1 MNPSPPTNEPIRV
14 ALRHIRLASFLKW
27 LILGWF
33 VWGIFSSMLCTA
45 WYAIDGQLTRRTILW
60 YFPVMVL
67 FYAIPGLIGS
77 IIVGATYNSAARKL
91 GGVEF
96 DIVLNSNVI
105 PPPPPEHWEGTLP
118 KIKAGEPPGRA

>member
-1 MNPSPPTNEPIRV
+1 
-14 ALRHIRLASFLKW
+14 
-27 LILGWF
+27 
-33 VWGIFSSMLCTA
+33 
-45 WYAIDGQLTRRTILW
+45 
-60 YFPVMVL
+60 MVL

-96 DIVLNSNVI
+96 DIVLNNNVI

-118 KIKAGEPPGRA
+118 KIKAGEPPTGITSNRSTTRPM